1 MNSRVSLCM
10 IVSALAL
17 LLLMGCK
24 PETGPLATK
33 SAEEINLQS
42 GDLGNDFSL
51 TDEKKIR

>member
-51 TDEKKIR
+51 TEEKKIR